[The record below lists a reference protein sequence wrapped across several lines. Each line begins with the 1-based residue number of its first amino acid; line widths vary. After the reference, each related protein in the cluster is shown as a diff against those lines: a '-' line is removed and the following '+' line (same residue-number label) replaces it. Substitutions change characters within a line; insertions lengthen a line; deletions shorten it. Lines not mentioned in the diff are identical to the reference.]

1 MEPVISK
8 QDDLNK
14 KDLSEKYYESTNET
28 PDSSS
33 SSYLN
38 QNPI

>member
-8 QDDLNK
+8 SDDLNK
-14 KDLSEKYYESTNET
+14 KYLSEKYYESNYET

-33 SSYLN
+33 SSCLD
-38 QNPI
+38 